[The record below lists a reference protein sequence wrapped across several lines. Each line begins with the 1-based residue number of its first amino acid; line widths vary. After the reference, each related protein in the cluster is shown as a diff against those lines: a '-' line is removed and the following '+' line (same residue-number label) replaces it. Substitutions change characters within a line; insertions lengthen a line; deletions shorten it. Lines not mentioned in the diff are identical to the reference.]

1 LQINVDVKILILTRK
16 DHRSPRVLAES
27 LQTQLQENGINAE
40 ILFDIDIL
48 GRLVSYNDSKF
59 SFHFWLRKKLIHWFK
74 DRRVIKVL
82 KQADA
87 VVISEC
93 IPNAFWKSLYNVEKL
108 KTILK
113 KPVFIYEVY
122 WLANTPTQTETLQQN
137 RDTLYERYDGHLFVS
152 PVTEIRAR
160 LLPNTFCIGL
170 MARSWNLQPLPKKE
184 LIALVDFEQPGY
196 EAYRAIQINVLN
208 KAGIPFISLERGY
221 TIAEIRDIYRQ
232 VSIFFVQVPEAF
244 GLPILECLCTGAQV
258 FTPDSSWP
266 MSWRLDIEP
275 KVHDTGILPNCFTVY
290 HGQVDLL
297 QKLLAFKENFQL
309 EMSPLRVFADLVKY
323 YPGFYNGD
331 DDAMKKFLEFIKNY
345 LN

>member
-122 WLANTPTQTETLQQN
+122 WLANTPTQTEILKKN
-137 RDTLYERYDGHLFVS
+137 GDTLYERYEGHLFVS

-160 LLPNTFCIGL
+160 PLPNAFCIGL
-170 MARSWNLQPLPKKE
+170 NSKNWNLQPLPKNQ
-184 LIALVDFEQPGY
+184 LLALVDFAQPGY
-196 EAYRAIQINVLN
+196 EAHRAIQVNTLQ
-208 KAGIPFISLERGY
+208 KAGIPFISLDRRY

-232 VSIFFVQVPEAF
+232 VSIFFVQFPEAF

-266 MSWRLDIEP
+266 MSWRLDENP
-275 KVHDTGILPNCFTVY
+275 EVHASGILPKCFTVY
-290 HGQVDLL
+290 DGNDDLL
-297 QKLLAFKENFQL
+297 HKLQLFKENFNL
-309 EMSPLRVFADLVKY
+309 AHSPLKVF
-323 YPGFYNGD
+323 N
-331 DDAMKKFLEFIKNY
+331 EFIQTYPTFYSGNQRELNRCLDFIKSYKN
-345 LN
+345 